1 MNQNCLG
8 KHYSLYF
15 KDCCDS
21 KKDMAWKVKILQP
34 IQPSIGDVR
43 RWAKSSELLPKTVE
57 SEREG
62 IEH

>member
-8 KHYSLYF
+8 KHYNLYF

-21 KKDMAWKVKILQP
+21 EKDMAWKVKILQP
-34 IQPSIGDVR
+34 IHPSIWDVC
-43 RWAKSSELLPKTVE
+43 RWAKSSELLPQTVE

-62 IEH
+62 TEH